1 MVVPGE
7 VSSVSLIR
15 WLTSCINPGKGV
27 RPDKEYQPSQQ
38 QQIRTMK
45 VRTKTQTKTQTK
57 MIPTKSVRARPL
69 YDNILLLSQDGLPLA
84 RCGWRRATWYLR
96 NDLAT
101 CLFKEGEEMKVQ
113 LKFRPKHKTKGL
125 VGQFYLEKRSNMC
138 VVCGGAGH
146 RRKYVVPRRIR
157 KLLPM
162 VMKSHQSHDV
172 LLLCTSC
179 HDRSQR
185 WDSLMDTSSSSPSTM
200 VSSFLSSDG
209 LLQLEIFWRK
219 HFLQTM
225 EPRYLP
231 SMWSIHHQGE
241 RLWELARDKMVS
253 PRVYKMATM
262 GGQG

>member
-1 MVVPGE
+1 
-7 VSSVSLIR
+7 
-15 WLTSCINPGKGV
+15 
-27 RPDKEYQPSQQ
+27 
-38 QQIRTMK
+38 MK
-45 VRTKTQTKTQTK
+45 VQTKKQTKTQTK

-101 CLFKEGEEMKVQ
+101 CMFKEGEEMKVQ

-157 KLLPM
+157 KLLPV

-172 LLLCTSC
+172 LLLCASC

-185 WDSLMDTSSSSPSTM
+185 YHEELC
-200 VSSFLSSDG
+200 SD
-209 LLQLEIFWRK
+209 Q
-219 HFLQTM
+219 
-225 EPRYLP
+225 
-231 SMWSIHHQGE
+231 
-241 RLWELARDKMVS
+241 
-253 PRVYKMATM
+253 
-262 GGQG
+262 